1 MQTCL
6 QEVEERRKTP
16 AECAAAF
23 PYMRDLEAQ
32 LLAALELR
40 AWSAPTLRPEA
51 YRGIRI
57 RLQEQWRALERPPRV
72 AATVRQPLSVLRWAT
87 ALGLVIIVLFAGV
100 GTVAAS
106 SRSLPGDALYPVKRT
121 TEAVQ
126 LILTPASERAS
137 LHAVL
142 AQRRL
147 DEIVALT
154 ERGRMAP
161 ELLND
166 LAGRLATEMEAA
178 LAEVESA
185 SSAQAAE
192 VLGAIIRLTDRSQIV
207 LTSLQASAPPQAQA
221 GLAHALEVSSQ
232 SHQNAQMDL
241 DQGQPPGDQRSG
253 QSIPAPESQTLTPGE
268 AGRGQTQAPPGQ
280 QKKTATVTAASSHTP
295 RAESPGQIQ
304 FLEESD
310 TGTPPQPTRIP
321 PNQHPTRTVAA
332 PHATQGQ
339 GSGGAGGATCSGKNP
354 QASNYCT
361 PTPQPD
367 GPATSPPEGATPTP
381 CPLNPGG
388 QPVCKP

>member
-1 MQTCL
+1 MKPEEALQTCL

-23 PYMRDLEAQ
+23 PYVPDLEAQ
-32 LLAALELR
+32 LLAASKLW

-51 YRGIRI
+51 YRGIKA
-57 RLQEQWRALERPPRV
+57 RLLEQWRALERPRRV
-72 AATVRQPLSVLRWAT
+72 AATMRRPSSVLRWAT
-87 ALGLVIIVLFAGV
+87 ALGLFVILLFAGA

-106 SRSLPGDALYPVKRT
+106 SHSLPGDALYPVKRT

-137 LHAVL
+137 LHAAL

-207 LTSLQASAPPQAQA
+207 LTSLQALAPPQAQA

-232 SHQNAQMDL
+232 THQNAQMDL
-241 DQGQPPGDQRSG
+241 EQGQPPGDHGSG
-253 QSIPAPESQTLTPGE
+253 QSTPGPESQTLTPGE
-268 AGRGQTQAPPGQ
+268 AGPGQTQAPSGQ
-280 QKKTATVTAASSHTP
+280 QKKTATVTAAPSRTP

-304 FLEESD
+304 ILEESD
-310 TGTPPQPTRIP
+310 TGTPPG
-321 PNQHPTRTVAA
+321 QHPTRTVAA
-332 PHATQGQ
+332 PNATQGH
-339 GSGGAGGATCSGKNP
+339 GTGGGGGANCSVKSP

-361 PTPQPD
+361 PTPRPD
-367 GPATSPPEGATPTP
+367 MPPTSPPESAAPTP
-381 CPLNPGG
+381 CPLNPAGK
-388 QPVCKP
+388 PVCKP